1 MVAVNLNTES
11 QAEIGKKGKA
21 SNAAGDLF
29 TQLLNNALEKQKQPT
44 VLDPKQA
51 MQNAQKS
58 DFGALTQEVLKSISK
73 KSEPQ
78 NAQAQDSQKLNS
90 ANKAYSKAQ
99 GIKEQPVAL
108 REDSAALKE
117 QAEAQKAAPQIP
129 SKDAKA
135 EPNAKDV
142 AKKDAQKDT
151 KELAETKEPK
161 TAKAEKTDKEEKQA
175 EIKDTKPKKGEEKPQ
190 DSKQKIASKNA
201 KGELKDSKEKIAPKE
216 ESKGEDMQNRAKEK
230 LAETKQEMQKT
241 NDDLLTSML
250 RNSKQMLKDSKE
262 IAERNRDTKESGKA
276 KESKN
281 AKESEKADAIKE
293 SKDTKESAKAET
305 KDVKVANDS
314 KEKVE
319 PKQVAEDSKALREA
333 RDKEQVRATTT
344 KVISTKT
351 APTNAKIE
359 LATLLNFRTSTQKE
373 LKEDLQNTIADQ
385 KERLAN
391 TNPQDSLHIANRLAK
406 IIEKLLVRYQSDDP
420 NAIAGA
426 FKHGMQLASLSAE
439 DSKALAQISAELLQK
454 GISLREI
461 LLQAL
466 EEVNIEKHPKNAQT
480 QTKES
485 LPTNNANAQKI
496 MTQLV
501 QDIKDN
507 LRDTILGFIG
517 KENKEMPQTILGM
530 SKGVSNTEF
539 ATDIKDIVQKL
550 ETMLRDTLRLEES
563 ETKAIGKEI
572 LIQNL
577 LKDSNTTKI
586 AFDKKDLIL
595 MRAQSLVQ
603 APQNQNMQS
612 KEAIQNEILN
622 KILNGSTMSLSLLK
636 ELTGSFV
643 NYQEQEQWLQKF
655 AEFANLNLKDFQYSG
670 FNSTPIFSELGA
682 KNPLLNA
689 LLQGNMELQKTLFDY
704 AKEAQ
709 GGKAPNLAAPIPSRV
724 VPNTAPMPK
733 ESGIKHPLTA
743 KLAEMNAKT
752 AAMVGAKPD
761 YTPNEGKMTL
771 EELIARERLA
781 IQKAVEQTKIQ
792 TTTQQP
798 NAAESSIAKTLQAF
812 KEEIYKEVFNR
823 KNDEQ
828 SEEET
833 ILSRQATKTTKTTDK
848 KASANPSNVAQ
859 NRAQSSSASEDRY
872 RQNNANN
879 ERPNPT
885 HNNQNTT
892 SETLKWEQNEYDK
905 KQASQQE
912 AQRLH
917 NQNTTLLTPEK
928 RQAAGTGASK
938 ASILDVLGAKITQST
953 QPKEAM
959 PQAVVIDSKADILY
973 RSAAAKETLRNFTG
987 SLREGINNYKP
998 PLSKLSI
1005 ELSPEHLGNV
1015 EVTLKQRGTQLI
1027 VQIHSNPQALQLF
1040 MANAQDFKQQLFGIG
1055 YENIEMTFQDAD
1067 GNTFSEGGSQGG
1079 NGSQGENGEQHRQ
1092 NEHEEHEESTLEEL
1106 QMKQE
1111 MAQEIVGNGKT
1122 WNTFGLQAYKNSDSV
1137 MQKLR
1142 FLELTLTPKYA

>member
-21 SNAAGDLF
+21 NNAAGDLF

-51 MQNAQKS
+51 MQNAQKG
-58 DFGALTQEVLKSISK
+58 DFGALTQEVLKGISK

-78 NAQAQDSQKLNS
+78 NAQDSQKLNN

-99 GIKEQPVAL
+99 EIKEQPQPVVL
-108 REDSAALKE
+108 REDSAKE
-117 QAEAQKAAPQIP
+117 QTEAQKTAPQTAN
-129 SKDAKA
+129 KDAKA
-135 EPNAKDV
+135 ETNAKDV
-142 AKKDAQKDT
+142 AQKDT
-151 KELAETKEPK
+151 KESAEAKEQK
-161 TAKAEKTDKEEKQA
+161 TAKAEKTEKEDKQA
-175 EIKDTKPKKGEEKPQ
+175 ESKDAKLKKDDEKPQ
-190 DSKQKIASKNA
+190 DSKQKTAGKDVKIEA
-201 KGELKDSKEKIAPKE
+201 KDSKEKIATKE
-216 ESKGEDMQNRAKEK
+216 QSKGEETQNRAKEK

-241 NDDLLTSML
+241 NDDILTSML

-262 IAERNRDTKESGKA
+262 IAEKEKDAKNKEIDAKESGKA
-276 KESKN
+276 KEAKN
-281 AKESEKADAIKE
+281 AKES
-293 SKDTKESAKAET
+293 KESAKTET

-314 KEKVE
+314 KEKLE
-319 PKQVAEDSKALREA
+319 PKQAAEDSKTLRETKN
-333 RDKEQVRATTT
+333 KETTQAAA
-344 KVISTKT
+344 KVVSTKT
-351 APTNAKIE
+351 AQTSAQVE
-359 LATLLNFRTSTQKE
+359 LANLLNFRTSTQKE
-373 LKEDLQNTIADQ
+373 LKEDLQNTITEQ

-391 TNPQDSLHIANRLAK
+391 TNPQDSLFISNRLAK

-426 FKHGMQLASLSAE
+426 LKHGMQLASLSAE
-439 DSKALAQISAELLQK
+439 DSKALAQINAELSQK

-466 EEVNIEKHPKNAQT
+466 EELNLEEHPKNAQT

-485 LPTNNANAQKI
+485 LPTNNANAQKV

-530 SKGVSNTEF
+530 SKGVSNAEF
-539 ATDIKDIVQKL
+539 ATDIKDVVQKL
-550 ETMLRDTLRLEES
+550 ETMLRETLRLEES

-586 AFDKKDLIL
+586 AFDKKDLVL

-603 APQNQNMQS
+603 APQNQNTQS
-612 KEAIQNEILN
+612 KEVVQNEILN

-636 ELTGSFV
+636 ELAGSFA

-655 AEFANLNLKDFQYSG
+655 AEFANVNLKNFQYSSL
-670 FNSTPIFSELGA
+670 NSTPIFSELGA
-682 KNPLLNA
+682 KNPLLSA

-709 GGKAPNLAAPIPSRV
+709 GGKAPSLAAPIPSRF
-724 VPNTAPMPK
+724 VPNTAPAPK
-733 ESGIKHPLTA
+733 ESDIKHPLTA
-743 KLAEMNAKT
+743 KLAELNAKT

-771 EELIARERLA
+771 EELLARERLA
-781 IQKAVEQTKIQ
+781 IQNAVEQTKAQ
-792 TTTQQP
+792 TIMQQP

-812 KEEIYKEVFNR
+812 KEEIYKEVFNK

-833 ILSRQATKTTKTTDK
+833 ILSNLTNKTTKTTDK
-848 KASANPSNVAQ
+848 KASVKTSSATQ
-859 NRAQSSSASEDRY
+859 NNTQSLSASEDRY
-872 RQNNANN
+872 RQNSASS

-885 HNNQNTT
+885 HSNQNTT

-917 NQNTTLLTPEK
+917 NQNTTLLTPEAK
-928 RQAAGTGASK
+928 KQAASAGAGK
-938 ASILDVLGAKITQST
+938 TILDVLGAKITQSA

-1015 EVTLKQRGTQLI
+1015 EVTLKQRGAQLI

-1055 YENIEMTFQDAD
+1055 YENVEMTFQDAD
-1067 GNTFSEGGSQGG
+1067 GNTYGEGGG
-1079 NGSQGENGEQHRQ
+1079 NGGNGGGQNGENGEQRRQ
-1092 NEHEEHEESTLEEL
+1092 NEHEHEESTLEEM
-1106 QMKQE
+1106 QMRQE

-1137 MQKLR
+1137 IQKLR

>member
-1 MVAVNLNTES
+1 MVAVNLNIES

-21 SNAAGDLF
+21 SNTASDLF
-29 TQLLNNALEKQKQPT
+29 TQLLNNALEKQKQPR

-51 MQNAQKS
+51 MQNAQKG
-58 DFGALTQEVLKSISK
+58 DFSALTQEVLKSISK

-78 NAQAQDSQKLNS
+78 NTTQDSQKLNN
-90 ANKAYSKAQ
+90 ANKAYNKAQ
-99 GIKEQPVAL
+99 GIKEQPQPVVL
-108 REDSAALKE
+108 REDSAPVLKKE
-117 QAEAQKAAPQIP
+117 QAESDKAIAQTADKKEQAESKANAEKDAL
-129 SKDAKA
+129 KDAK
-135 EPNAKDV
+135 ES
-142 AKKDAQKDT
+142 
-151 KELAETKEPK
+151 KENKEQK
-161 TAKAEKTDKEEKQA
+161 TAKTEKEDKQESRDKTKLKHEDAAETTRDLKQKLASKDEKGKAKDSKDSQEKIATKEEK
-175 EIKDTKPKKGEEKPQ
+175 GE
-190 DSKQKIASKNA
+190 SA
-201 KGELKDSKEKIAPKE
+201 
-216 ESKGEDMQNRAKEK
+216 QNNAKEK
-230 LAETKQEMQKT
+230 LTETKQEMQKT
-241 NDDLLTSML
+241 NDELLTSML

-262 IAERNRDTKESGKA
+262 IAEKNKKLDAKESKDS
-276 KESKN
+276 KESEKPDTIEESKN
-281 AKESEKADAIKE
+281 AKET
-293 SKDTKESAKAET
+293 TKSRT
-305 KDVKVANDS
+305 KDSKITNDS
-314 KEKVE
+314 KEKIDD
-319 PKQVAEDSKALREA
+319 KQSTEDSKILRET
-333 RDKEQVRATTT
+333 REKVIQTTTT
-344 KVISTKT
+344 KVMTQT
-351 APTNAKIE
+351 AEANVKIT
-359 LATLLNFRTSTQKE
+359 LANLLNFRTSTRQE
-373 LKEDLQNTIADQ
+373 LKEDLQNTIAEQ
-385 KERLAN
+385 KDKLAN
-391 TNPQDSLHIANRLAK
+391 TNPQDSLHISNRLAK

-426 FKHGMQLASLSAE
+426 FKHGLQLASLSTE
-439 DSKALAQISAELLQK
+439 DSKALAQISAELSQK
-454 GISLREI
+454 GINLREI

-466 EEVNIEKHPKNAQT
+466 EELQTEKQPKIVQAEI
-480 QTKES
+480 KES
-485 LPTNNANAQKI
+485 MPTNNANAQKI
-496 MTQLV
+496 MTQLM

-517 KENKEMPQTILGM
+517 KDNKEMPQTILGM

-595 MRAQSLVQ
+595 MRAQSLIQ
-603 APQNQNMQS
+603 APQNPNTQS
-612 KEAIQNEILN
+612 KDIVQNEILN
-622 KILNGSTMSLSLLK
+622 KILSGSTISLSLLK
-636 ELTGSFV
+636 ELAGSFA

-655 AEFANLNLKDFQYSG
+655 AEFANLNLKNFQYSSI
-670 FNSTPIFSELGA
+670 NSTPIFSELGA
-682 KNPLLNA
+682 KNPLLSA
-689 LLQGNMELQKTLFDY
+689 LLQGNIELQKTLFDY

-709 GGKAPNLAAPIPSRV
+709 GGKAPNLAAPIPSRF
-724 VPNTAPMPK
+724 VPNTAPAPVMPDV
-733 ESGIKHPLTA
+733 KHPLTA
-743 KLAEMNAKT
+743 KLAELNAKT

-761 YTPNEGKMTL
+761 FSPNDAGKISL

-781 IQKAVEQTKIQ
+781 IQKAVEQTKTQ

-798 NAAESSIAKTLQAF
+798 IAAESSIAKTLQAF

-833 ILSRQATKTTKTTDK
+833 ILSREANKTTKTADK
-848 KASANPSNVAQ
+848 KTSTKTSSVAQ
-859 NRAQSSSASEDRY
+859 NNAQSSVNNDDKY
-872 RQNNANN
+872 RQNNASN

-885 HNNQNTT
+885 HSNHNQT

-905 KQASQQE
+905 QQANQQE
-912 AQRLH
+912 AQKLH
-917 NQNTTLLTPEK
+917 RENATLLTPENK
-928 RQAAGTGASK
+928 KQAASASVGK
-938 ASILDVLGAKITQST
+938 TSILDVLSAKITQST
-953 QPKEAM
+953 KAKEAT
-959 PQAVVIDSKADILY
+959 PQAVVIDSKAEIAY
-973 RSAAAKETLRNFTG
+973 RSAAARETLRNFTG
-987 SLREGINNYKP
+987 SLREGIQTYKP

-1067 GNTFSEGGSQGG
+1067 GNTYSDGGGQGGG
-1079 NGSQGENGEQHRQ
+1079 NGGERGGQQ
-1092 NEHEEHEESTLEEL
+1092 QHEEQPHEESTAEEL
-1106 QMKQE
+1106 QMRQE
-1111 MAQEIVGNGKT
+1111 MAQEIGINSRT

>member
-21 SNAAGDLF
+21 NNAAGDLF

-51 MQNAQKS
+51 MQNAQKG

-78 NAQAQDSQKLNS
+78 NAQDSQKLNN

-99 GIKEQPVAL
+99 GIKEQPQPVVL
-108 REDSAALKE
+108 REDSAKE
-117 QAEAQKAAPQIP
+117 QTEAQKTAPQTAN
-129 SKDAKA
+129 KDAKA
-135 EPNAKDV
+135 ETNAKNV
-142 AKKDAQKDT
+142 AQKDT
-151 KELAETKEPK
+151 KESAEAKEQK
-161 TAKAEKTDKEEKQA
+161 TAKTEKTEKEDKQA
-175 EIKDTKPKKGEEKPQ
+175 ESKDAKLKKDDEKPQ
-190 DSKQKIASKNA
+190 DSKQKTAGKDVKIEA
-201 KGELKDSKEKIAPKE
+201 KDSKEKIATKE
-216 ESKGEDMQNRAKEK
+216 QSKGEETQNRAQEK

-241 NDDLLTSML
+241 NDDILTSML

-262 IAERNRDTKESGKA
+262 IAEKEKDAKSKEMDAKESGKA
-276 KESKN
+276 KEAKN
-281 AKESEKADAIKE
+281 AKES
-293 SKDTKESAKAET
+293 KESAKTDT

-314 KEKVE
+314 KEKLE
-319 PKQVAEDSKALREA
+319 PKQAAEDSKTLRETKN
-333 RDKEQVRATTT
+333 KETTQAAA
-344 KVISTKT
+344 KVVSTKT
-351 APTNAKIE
+351 AQTSAQVE
-359 LATLLNFRTSTQKE
+359 LANLLNFRTSTQKE
-373 LKEDLQNTIADQ
+373 LKEDLQNTITDQ

-391 TNPQDSLHIANRLAK
+391 TNPQDSLFISNRLAK

-426 FKHGMQLASLSAE
+426 LKHGMQLASLSAE
-439 DSKALAQISAELLQK
+439 DSKALAQINAELSQK

-466 EEVNIEKHPKNAQT
+466 EELNLEEHPKNAQT
-480 QTKES
+480 QTKD
-485 LPTNNANAQKI
+485 LPTNNANAQKV

-530 SKGVSNTEF
+530 SKGISNTEF
-539 ATDIKDIVQKL
+539 AADIKDIVQKL
-550 ETMLRDTLRLEES
+550 ETMLRETLRLEES

-586 AFDKKDLIL
+586 AFDKKDLVL
-595 MRAQSLVQ
+595 MRTQSLVQ
-603 APQNQNMQS
+603 APQNQNTQS
-612 KEAIQNEILN
+612 KEVVQNEILN

-636 ELTGSFV
+636 ELAGSFA

-655 AEFANLNLKDFQYSG
+655 AEFANVNLKNFQYSSL
-670 FNSTPIFSELGA
+670 NSTPIFSELGA
-682 KNPLLNA
+682 KNPLLSA
-689 LLQGNMELQKTLFDY
+689 LLQGNVELQKTLFDY

-709 GGKAPNLAAPIPSRV
+709 GGKTPSLAAPIPSRF
-724 VPNTAPMPK
+724 VPNTAPAPK
-733 ESGIKHPLTA
+733 ESDIKHPLTA
-743 KLAEMNAKT
+743 KLAELNAKT

-771 EELIARERLA
+771 EELLARERLA
-781 IQKAVEQTKIQ
+781 IQNAVEQTKAQ
-792 TTTQQP
+792 TIMQQP

-812 KEEIYKEVFNR
+812 KEEIYKEVFNK

-833 ILSRQATKTTKTTDK
+833 ILSNLTNKTTKTTDK
-848 KASANPSNVAQ
+848 KASVKTSSATQ
-859 NRAQSSSASEDRY
+859 NNTQSSSASEDRY
-872 RQNNANN
+872 RQNSASS

-885 HNNQNTT
+885 HSNQNTT

-917 NQNTTLLTPEK
+917 NQNTTLLTPEAK
-928 RQAAGTGASK
+928 KQAASAGAGK
-938 ASILDVLGAKITQST
+938 TILDVLGAKITQSA

-998 PLSKLSI
+998 QLSKLSI

-1015 EVTLKQRGTQLI
+1015 EVTLKQRGAQLI

-1055 YENIEMTFQDAD
+1055 YENVEMTFQDAD
-1067 GNTFSEGGSQGG
+1067 GNTYGEGGG
-1079 NGSQGENGEQHRQ
+1079 NGGNGGGQNGENGEQRRQ
-1092 NEHEEHEESTLEEL
+1092 NEHEHEESTLEEM
-1106 QMKQE
+1106 QMRQE

-1137 MQKLR
+1137 IQKLR

>member
-1 MVAVNLNTES
+1 MVAVNLNIES

-21 SNAAGDLF
+21 SNAASDLF
-29 TQLLNNALEKQKQPT
+29 TQLLNNALEKQKQPR

-78 NAQAQDSQKLNS
+78 NTQDSQKLNN
-90 ANKAYSKAQ
+90 ANKAYNKAQ
-99 GIKEQPVAL
+99 GIKEQPQPVVL
-108 REDSAALKE
+108 REDSAPTLKKEQPESDKAIAQTADKKE
-117 QAEAQKAAPQIP
+117 QAESKANAE
-129 SKDAKA
+129 KDAK
-135 EPNAKDV
+135 ETKD
-142 AKKDAQKDT
+142 
-151 KELAETKEPK
+151 KEPK
-161 TAKAEKTDKEEKQA
+161 AAKTEKEDKQESRDKTKLKHEDAAETTRDL
-175 EIKDTKPKKGEEKPQ
+175 
-190 DSKQKIASKNA
+190 KQKLASKDE
-201 KGELKDSKEKIAPKE
+201 KGKAKDSKDSQEKIATKE
-216 ESKGEDMQNRAKEK
+216 KRSESAQNNAKEK

-241 NDDLLTSML
+241 NDELLTSML

-262 IAERNRDTKESGKA
+262 IAEKNKKLNAKESKDS
-276 KESKN
+276 KESEKLDTIEESKN
-281 AKESEKADAIKE
+281 AKETTK
-293 SKDTKESAKAET
+293 SKT
-305 KDVKVANDS
+305 KDSKTTNDS
-314 KEKVE
+314 KENIDGK
-319 PKQVAEDSKALREA
+319 PSTEDSKILRET
-333 RDKEQVRATTT
+333 REKVIQATTT
-344 KVISTKT
+344 KVMTQAKE
-351 APTNAKIE
+351 TNIKIE
-359 LATLLNFRTSTQKE
+359 LANLLNFRTSTQQE
-373 LKEDLQNTIADQ
+373 LKEDLQNTIAQQ
-385 KERLAN
+385 KDKLAN
-391 TNPQDSLHIANRLAK
+391 TNPQDSLHISNRLAK

-426 FKHGMQLASLSAE
+426 FKHGLQLASLSAE
-439 DSKALAQISAELLQK
+439 DSKALAQISAELSQK
-454 GISLREI
+454 GINLREI

-466 EEVNIEKHPKNAQT
+466 EELQTEKQPKIVQAEI
-480 QTKES
+480 KES
-485 LPTNNANAQKI
+485 MPTNNTNAQKI
-496 MTQLV
+496 MTQLA

-517 KENKEMPQTILGM
+517 KDNKEMPQTILGM
-530 SKGVSNTEF
+530 SKGMSNTEF

-550 ETMLRDTLRLEES
+550 ETILRDTLRLEES

-603 APQNQNMQS
+603 APQNPSTQS
-612 KEAIQNEILN
+612 KEIVQNEILN
-622 KILNGSTMSLSLLK
+622 KILSGSTISLSLLK
-636 ELTGSFV
+636 ELAGSFA

-655 AEFANLNLKDFQYSG
+655 AEFANLNLKNFQYSSL
-670 FNSTPIFSELGA
+670 NSTPIFSELGA

-689 LLQGNMELQKTLFDY
+689 LLQGNIELQKTLFDY

-709 GGKAPNLAAPIPSRV
+709 GGKAPNLGAQIPSRL
-724 VPNTAPMPK
+724 VPNTAPAPK
-733 ESGIKHPLTA
+733 ESDIKHPLTA

-761 YTPNEGKMTL
+761 FIPHEGKMTL
-771 EELIARERLA
+771 EELIAHERLA
-781 IQKAVEQTKIQ
+781 IQKAVEQTKTQ
-792 TTTQQP
+792 TTIQQP

-812 KEEIYKEVFNR
+812 KEEIYKEVFNK

-833 ILSRQATKTTKTTDK
+833 ILSNLTNKTTKTTDK
-848 KASANPSNVAQ
+848 KASVKTSSATQ
-859 NRAQSSSASEDRY
+859 NNTQSSSASEDRY
-872 RQNNANN
+872 QQKNANN

-885 HNNQNTT
+885 RSTHNQT
-892 SETLKWEQNEYDK
+892 SETLKWEQSEYDK

-912 AQRLH
+912 AQKLH
-917 NQNTTLLTPEK
+917 NQNTTLLTPEAK
-928 RQAAGTGASK
+928 KQTTSAGAGKT
-938 ASILDVLGAKITQST
+938 ILDVLGAKITQST
-953 QPKEAM
+953 KAKEAM
-959 PQAVVIDSKADILY
+959 PPQAVVIDSKAEIAY
-973 RSAAAKETLRNFTG
+973 RSAAARETLRNFTG
-987 SLREGINNYKP
+987 SLREGIQTYKP

-1015 EVTLKQRGTQLI
+1015 EVTLKQRGAQLI
-1027 VQIHSNPQALQLF
+1027 IQIHSNPQALQLF

-1067 GNTFSEGGSQGG
+1067 GNTYSDGGGQGGG
-1079 NGSQGENGEQHRQ
+1079 NGGERGGQQ
-1092 NEHEEHEESTLEEL
+1092 QHEEQPHEESTAEEL
-1106 QMKQE
+1106 QMRQE
-1111 MAQEIVGNGKT
+1111 MAQEIGINSRT

>member
-78 NAQAQDSQKLNS
+78 NAQAQDSQKLNN

-99 GIKEQPVAL
+99 GIKEQPQPVVL
-108 REDSAALKE
+108 REDSSPVLKKE
-117 QAEAQKAAPQIP
+117 QAGAEKTISQTAN
-129 SKDAKA
+129 KDEKV
-135 EPNAKDV
+135 ETNAKDI
-142 AKKDAQKDT
+142 AKKDA
-151 KELAETKEPK
+151 KESKETKEPK
-161 TAKAEKTDKEEKQA
+161 TAKAEKTDKEEKRA
-175 EIKDTKPKKGEEKPQ
+175 ESKDAKLKKDDTKTQ
-190 DSKQKIASKNA
+190 DSKQKIASKDVKA
-201 KGELKDSKEKIAPKE
+201 ETKDSKEKIATKE
-216 ESKGEDMQNRAKEK
+216 ESKGEETQNRAKEK

-241 NDDLLTSML
+241 NDDVLTSML

-262 IAERNRDTKESGKA
+262 IAEKNRDAKNKEIDA
-276 KESKN
+276 KESK
-281 AKESEKADAIKE
+281 ES
-293 SKDTKESAKAET
+293 SKTKESAKAET
-305 KDVKVANDS
+305 KDVKVASDS

-319 PKQVAEDSKALREA
+319 PKQVAEDSKTLREA
-333 RDKEQVRATTT
+333 RDRETTQAAA
-344 KVISTKT
+344 KVVSTKT
-351 APTNAKIE
+351 AQTSAKVE
-359 LATLLNFRTSTQKE
+359 LVNLLNFRTSTQKG

-406 IIEKLLVRYQSDDP
+406 IIDKLLVRYQSDDP

-426 FKHGMQLASLSAE
+426 FKHGLQLASLSAE
-439 DSKALAQISAELLQK
+439 DSKALAQINAELSQK
-454 GISLREI
+454 GISLQEI

-466 EEVNIEKHPKNAQT
+466 EELNIEEQPKNVQI

-485 LPTNNANAQKI
+485 LPTNNANAQKV
-496 MTQLV
+496 MAQLV

-530 SKGVSNTEF
+530 SKGISNTEF

-550 ETMLRDTLRLEES
+550 ETILRETLRLEES

-603 APQNQNMQS
+603 APQNPNTQS

-622 KILNGSTMSLSLLK
+622 KILNGSTTSLSLLK
-636 ELTGSFV
+636 ELAGSFV

-689 LLQGNMELQKTLFDY
+689 LLQGNVELQKTLFDY

-709 GGKAPNLAAPIPSRV
+709 GGKTPNLAAPIPSRF

-733 ESGIKHPLTA
+733 ESDIKHPLTA

-761 YTPNEGKMTL
+761 FTPNEGKMTL

-781 IQKAVEQTKIQ
+781 IQKAVEQTKTQ
-792 TTTQQP
+792 TTMQQP

-833 ILSRQATKTTKTTDK
+833 ILSREANKTTKTADK
-848 KASANPSNVAQ
+848 KTSAKTSSVAQ
-859 NRAQSSSASEDRY
+859 NRTQSSSVSEDKY

-917 NQNTTLLTPEK
+917 NQNTTLLTPEAK
-928 RQAAGTGASK
+928 KQATSAGAGKT
-938 ASILDVLGAKITQST
+938 ILDVLGAKITQST
-953 QPKEAM
+953 QAKEAM

-987 SLREGINNYKP
+987 SLREGIQTYKP

-1067 GNTFSEGGSQGG
+1067 GNTFSEGGGQGSG
-1079 NGSQGENGEQHRQ
+1079 NGGQGENGEQHRQ
-1092 NEHEEHEESTLEEL
+1092 NEHEHEESTLEEL

>member
-1 MVAVNLNTES
+1 MVAVNLNIES

-21 SNAAGDLF
+21 SNVTNDLF
-29 TQLLNNALEKQKQPT
+29 TQLLNNALEKQKQPR

-51 MQNAQKS
+51 MQNAQKG

-73 KSEPQ
+73 KGEPQ
-78 NAQAQDSQKLNS
+78 NITQDSQKLNN

-99 GIKEQPVAL
+99 GIKEQPQPVVL
-108 REDSAALKE
+108 REDSAPALKKE
-117 QAEAQKAAPQIP
+117 QAESKAN
-129 SKDAKA
+129 A
-135 EPNAKDV
+135 EKDV
-142 AKKDAQKDT
+142 AKDT
-151 KELAETKEPK
+151 KESKENKEPK
-161 TAKAEKTDKEEKQA
+161 TAKTEREDKQESTNKIKLKYEDAAETTQDLKQKLASKDEKGKAKDSKDSQEKIATKEEK
-175 EIKDTKPKKGEEKPQ
+175 GE
-190 DSKQKIASKNA
+190 SA
-201 KGELKDSKEKIAPKE
+201 
-216 ESKGEDMQNRAKEK
+216 QNNAKEK
-230 LAETKQEMQKT
+230 LTETKQEMQKT
-241 NDDLLTSML
+241 NDELLTSML

-262 IAERNRDTKESGKA
+262 IVEKNKKLDAKESKDS
-276 KESKN
+276 KESEKPDTIEESKN
-281 AKESEKADAIKE
+281 AKETTQ
-293 SKDTKESAKAET
+293 SKTK
-305 KDVKVANDS
+305 DS
-314 KEKVE
+314 KEKIDG
-319 PKQVAEDSKALREA
+319 KQSTEDSKILRET
-333 RDKEQVRATTT
+333 RAKVIQTTTT
-344 KVISTKT
+344 KIMTQ
-351 APTNAKIE
+351 AAEANAKIE
-359 LATLLNFRTSTQKE
+359 LANLLNFRTSTQQE
-373 LKEDLQNTIADQ
+373 LKEDLQNTIAKQ
-385 KERLAN
+385 KDKLAN
-391 TNPQDSLHIANRLAK
+391 TNPQDSLHISNRLAK

-426 FKHGMQLASLSAE
+426 FKHGLQLASLSAE
-439 DSKALAQISAELLQK
+439 DSKVLAQISAELSQK
-454 GISLREI
+454 GIRLREI

-466 EEVNIEKHPKNAQT
+466 EELQTEKQPKIVQAEI
-480 QTKES
+480 KES
-485 LPTNNANAQKI
+485 KPTNNANTQKI

-501 QDIKDN
+501 QDIKGN

-517 KENKEMPQTILGM
+517 KDNKEMPQTILGM

-595 MRAQSLVQ
+595 MHAQSLIQ
-603 APQNQNMQS
+603 APQNPSTQS
-612 KEAIQNEILN
+612 KDIVQNEILN
-622 KILNGSTMSLSLLK
+622 KILSGSTISLSLLK
-636 ELTGSFV
+636 ELAGSFA

-655 AEFANLNLKDFQYSG
+655 AEFAHLNLKNFQYSSL
-670 FNSTPIFSELGA
+670 NSTPIFSELGA
-682 KNPLLNA
+682 KNPLLSA
-689 LLQGNMELQKTLFDY
+689 LLQGNIELQKTLFDY

-709 GGKAPNLAAPIPSRV
+709 DGKAPNLAAQIPSRL
-724 VPNTAPMPK
+724 VPNTTPAPVMPNV
-733 ESGIKHPLTA
+733 KHPLTA
-743 KLAEMNAKT
+743 KLAELNAKT

-761 YTPNEGKMTL
+761 FSPNDVGKISL
-771 EELIARERLA
+771 EELIAHERLA
-781 IQKAVEQTKIQ
+781 IQKAVEQTKVQ
-792 TTTQQP
+792 TTMQQP
-798 NAAESSIAKTLQAF
+798 SAAESSIAKTLQAF

-833 ILSRQATKTTKTTDK
+833 ILNHQANKTIKTADK
-848 KASANPSNVAQ
+848 KTSAKASSSVQ
-859 NRAQSSSASEDRY
+859 NNAQSSVNNDDKY
-872 RQNNANN
+872 RHNNANN

-885 HNNQNTT
+885 HSNHNQT

-905 KQASQQE
+905 QQANQQE
-912 AQRLH
+912 AQKLH
-917 NQNTTLLTPEK
+917 RENATLLTTENK
-928 RQAAGTGASK
+928 KQAASASVGK
-938 ASILDVLGAKITQST
+938 ISILDVLSAKITQST
-953 QPKEAM
+953 KAKEAT
-959 PQAVVIDSKADILY
+959 PQAIVIDSKTEIAY

-1015 EVTLKQRGTQLI
+1015 EVTLKQRGAQLV

-1067 GNTFSEGGSQGG
+1067 GNYYSDSNGQGG
-1079 NGSQGENGEQHRQ
+1079 GGNHSGEQEQQRQ
-1092 NEHEEHEESTLEEL
+1092 NEHENDESTLEEL
-1106 QMKQE
+1106 QMRQE
-1111 MAQEIVGNGKT
+1111 MAQEIGINSRT